1 MRALVGFVT
10 MQKDGIQELVAA
22 TLGIPASQVTDEL
35 AFSEVAQW
43 DSLNHVNLMLA
54 LEQALQT
61 EIDEDLMVQLT
72 SVRAIRD
79 FAATRSGG
87 AQ

>member
-1 MRALVGFVT
+1 MRALIGFVT
-10 MQKDGIQELVAA
+10 MQKDGIQELVAT
-22 TLGIPASQVTDEL
+22 TLGIPASQVTDDL